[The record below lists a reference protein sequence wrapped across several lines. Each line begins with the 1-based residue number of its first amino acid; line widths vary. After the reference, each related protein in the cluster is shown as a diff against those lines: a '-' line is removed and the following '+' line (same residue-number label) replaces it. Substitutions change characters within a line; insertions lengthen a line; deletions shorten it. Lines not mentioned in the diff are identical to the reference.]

1 MLLLEVGTTITR
13 IGYNRKGMAMEHF
26 IAVLVILFFIGI
38 SNVLNRLVPFVPV
51 PLFQI
56 VLGIGVALFGL
67 KVELDPELF
76 LVLFIA
82 PLLYNDARQTPR
94 GELWN
99 LRGPIILLAFG
110 LVFVTVIV
118 AGYGINYLIPSIP
131 LPAAFA
137 LAAILSP
144 TDAVAVGSLAKRI
157 HLPGSIHRLLEGESL
172 LNDASGLVAFKFAV
186 AAMVTGTFSLW
197 EASLNF
203 LLVALGGLAIGTLAS
218 FLLIRCQV
226 LVRKWGMEDITV
238 HVLWQIL
245 TPFVIYLLAEE
256 IGVSGI
262 LAVVAGG
269 IVYAMEKDRAE
280 SVQLK
285 MQIVS
290 TSTWSVIV
298 YTLNGLVFMMLGL
311 QIPEVMGSIFTNPEF
326 NNGLVLGYVALITL
340 LLYILRF
347 IWIYCYWEVRYV
359 MSRQMDDNRPDVRGI
374 LLTSLSGVRGALT
387 LAAAFS
393 IPYVLNDGS
402 AFPQRELILFIAAG
416 VILLSLILASLL
428 LPLLSPKPQTE
439 VTSASEAGQ
448 GMLQRQFVEDRIR
461 MKVLSAAVQSVE
473 SSTND
478 ANREAAKTLISDITQ
493 YMFQKNGMQP
503 SILHDP
509 NPDQEEVKLYL
520 AAIHAERK
528 VARKLRDNG
537 EITPELAMEFEYR
550 LDRIENVLTDR
561 MDTGIA
567 ECVDKWKGM
576 LPMHLPAPVNLTKD
590 ADSDGDADEPAAMSK
605 LDKIRMLKHLK
616 LQSCPAAIDAIRSR
630 MNDHNEEA
638 AEKVISR
645 YRKIMN
651 SIQYFNEKIAPD
663 ITLDENKL
671 NLITS
676 AVQNQRDTVQE
687 LYESGEIDRQYA
699 RKMRSFV
706 QDLEK
711 WILMET

>member
-1 MLLLEVGTTITR
+1 
-13 IGYNRKGMAMEHF
+13 MEYF
-26 IAVLVILFFIGI
+26 IAVLAMLLLIGI
-38 SNVLNRLVPFVPV
+38 SNVLNRLIPFVPV

-56 VLGIGVALFGL
+56 ALGIVVALVGI
-67 KVELDPELF
+67 KIDLDPELF

-94 GELWN
+94 NELWN
-99 LRGPIILLAFG
+99 LRGPIVLLAFG
-110 LVFVTVIV
+110 LVFITVLV
-118 AGYGINYLIPSIP
+118 AGYAIHYLIPSIP

-197 EASLNF
+197 QASFNF
-203 LLVALGGLAIGTLAS
+203 VLVALGGLAVGTLMS
-218 FLLIRCQV
+218 FVLIRCQV

-245 TPFVIYLLAEE
+245 TPFVIYLVAEE

-269 IVYAMEKDRAE
+269 IIYAMEKDRAE

-298 YTLNGLVFMMLGL
+298 YILNGLVFMMLGS
-311 QIPEVMGSIFTNPEF
+311 QIPEVMGSIFSDPAF
-326 NNGLVLGYVALITL
+326 NNGIVLGYVALITL

-347 IWIYCYWEVRYV
+347 VWIYLYWSVRYM
-359 MSRQMDDNRPDVRGI
+359 MSRQMEDDKPDLHGI

-416 VILLSLILASLL
+416 VILLSLILASIL
-428 LPLLSPKPQTE
+428 LPILSSRPQPAE
-439 VTSASEAGQ
+439 SGAAVAVGQ
-448 GMLQRQFVEDRIR
+448 PPTMRDMDDHVR
-461 MKVLSAAVQSVE
+461 MKVLQAAIQSVE
-473 SSTND
+473 SSTTET
-478 ANREAAKTLISDITQ
+478 NREVAQGLITDITQ
-493 YMFQKNGMQP
+493 YMFRKNMLKQH
-503 SILHDP
+503 IMNDP
-509 NPDQEEVKLYL
+509 DLNPQEIELYL
-520 AAIHAERK
+520 AGIQAERK
-528 VARKLRDNG
+528 VARRMRDSG

-550 LDRIENVLTDR
+550 LDRIQTVLSNR
-561 MDTGIA
+561 VDTGIA

-576 LPMHLPAPVNLTKD
+576 LPMHIPAPLPLSEQTH
-590 ADSDGDADEPAAMSK
+590 SDETDPQQAV
-605 LDKIRMLKHLK
+605 DKIRMLKQLK
-616 LQSCPAAIDAIRSR
+616 LQACPAAIESIRSR
-630 MNDHNEEA
+630 IDDQNEEA
-638 AEKVISR
+638 ANKVIAK
-645 YRKIMN
+645 YRKVME
-651 SIQYFNEKIAPD
+651 SIRYYTEKMVPDVTLNEG
-663 ITLDENKL
+663 KL
-671 NLITS
+671 NLITT
-676 AVQNQRDTVQE
+676 AVQNQRDAVQE
-687 LYESGEIDRQYA
+687 LYESGEIDRQHA

-711 WILMET
+711 WILMES

>member
-1 MLLLEVGTTITR
+1 
-13 IGYNRKGMAMEHF
+13 MEHF

-67 KVELDPELF
+67 KVELNPELF

-94 GELWN
+94 NELWH
-99 LRGPIILLAFG
+99 LRVPIILLAFG

-118 AGYGINYLIPSIP
+118 GGYAIHYLIPSIP

-197 EASLNF
+197 QASLNF

-218 FLLIRCQV
+218 FVLIRCQV
-226 LVRKWGMEDITV
+226 MVRKWGMEDITV

-256 IGVSGI
+256 VGVSGI

-298 YTLNGLVFMMLGL
+298 YTLNGLVFMILGL

-340 LLYILRF
+340 LLYVLRF
-347 IWIYCYWEVRYV
+347 IWIYCYWNVRYV
-359 MSRQMDDNRPDVRGI
+359 MSRQMDDKRPDVRGI

-393 IPYVLNDGS
+393 IPYVLDDNS

-416 VILLSLILASLL
+416 VILLSLVLASLL
-428 LPLLSPKPQTE
+428 LPLLSPTPEATE
-439 VTSASEAGQ
+439 MTPADVAGQ
-448 GMLQRQFVEDRIR
+448 NKMRRKFAEDQIR
-461 MKVLSAAVQSVE
+461 MKILSAAVQSVE

-478 ANREAAKTLISDITQ
+478 SNRDAAKMLISDITQ
-493 YMFQKNGMQP
+493 YMFKQNSLQP
-503 SILHDP
+503 ATLLHDA
-509 NPDQEEVKLYL
+509 NLNQQEIEMYMT
-520 AAIHAERK
+520 AIQAERK
-528 VARKLRDNG
+528 VARQMRDNG

-550 LDRIENVLTDR
+550 LDRIQNVLTDR

-576 LPMHLPAPVNLTKD
+576 LPMHVPVPIGPAKD
-590 ADSDGDADEPAAMSK
+590 AENDEQPDSEVVPISK

-616 LQSCPAAIDAIRSR
+616 LQSCPAAIEAIRSR
-630 MNDHNEEA
+630 MTDQNEEA

-645 YRKIMN
+645 YRKIMS

>member
-1 MLLLEVGTTITR
+1 
-13 IGYNRKGMAMEHF
+13 MEHF

-94 GELWN
+94 NELWH
-99 LRGPIILLAFG
+99 LRVPIILLAFG

-118 AGYGINYLIPSIP
+118 GGYAIHYVIPSIP

-197 EASLNF
+197 QASLNF

-218 FLLIRCQV
+218 FVLIRCQV
-226 LVRKWGMEDITV
+226 MVRKWGMEDITV

-256 IGVSGI
+256 VGVSGI

-298 YTLNGLVFMMLGL
+298 YTLNGLVFMILGL

-340 LLYILRF
+340 LLYVLRF
-347 IWIYCYWEVRYV
+347 IWIYCYWKVRYV
-359 MSRQMDDNRPDVRGI
+359 MSRQMDDKRPDVRGI

-393 IPYVLNDGS
+393 IPYVLDDNS

-416 VILLSLILASLL
+416 VILLSLVLASLL
-428 LPLLSPKPQTE
+428 LPLLSPTPEATE
-439 VTSASEAGQ
+439 MTPADVAGQ
-448 GMLQRQFVEDRIR
+448 NKMRRKFAEDQIR
-461 MKVLSAAVQSVE
+461 MKILSAAVQSVE

-478 ANREAAKTLISDITQ
+478 SNRDAAKLLISDITQ
-493 YMFQKNGMQP
+493 YMFKQNSLQP
-503 SILHDP
+503 ATLLHDG
-509 NPDQEEVKLYL
+509 NLNQQEIEMYMT
-520 AAIHAERK
+520 AIQAERK
-528 VARKLRDNG
+528 VARQMRDNG

-550 LDRIENVLTDR
+550 LDRIQNVLTDR

-576 LPMHLPAPVNLTKD
+576 LPMHVPVPIGPAKD
-590 ADSDGDADEPAAMSK
+590 AENDEQPDGEAVPISK

-616 LQSCPAAIDAIRSR
+616 LQSCPAAIEAIRSR
-630 MNDHNEEA
+630 MTDQNEEA

-645 YRKIMN
+645 YRKIMS